1 MRQRPAPPRRLAPAG
16 TGIVLLM
23 VIGAGT
29 AGVAVSTRYGQASA
43 APPSS
48 FVPIQQVAP
57 NVQQPPVTNGG
68 SSGAFVV
75 DCGTN
80 GNRKLSPDNPVAQ
93 PGIRNGAQH
102 VHDFVGNLSISADSS
117 DASLE
122 DSGTTCRNGDK
133 SSYFWPVVRIDRQ
146 SEPVG
151 ATTRTLRD
159 AGTPAVSCPAVG
171 DRMPA
176 VPAQARAVVNQ
187 DLDLLDRQIAE
198 ANQRLI
204 SEQGKISPD
213 FVNNAI
219 LGPLRDKRTAALDR
233 IATAIGRTTQRPANL
248 LQLAGCDLSY
258 DGAHKAHGQSAGK
271 RGVTVTPAV
280 SCPTVR
286 GQLPGVPA
294 AALAEVNR
302 NLDLFDRQIA
312 EANQRLVTTQSQGA
326 AGDDAVLGQLRGQRT
341 AALDRIA
348 TAIGRSGTRPTGL
361 QQLAPCTMTNAGT
374 STGSQD
380 DAGQSS
386 AAPSSAAPSS
396 VAPSGAGQ
404 GGDAEELPGAVGP
417 DLEVAGNVGGIVQPK
432 TVKIEYRGSA
442 TNKVVAMPKFLK
454 AITGDA
460 KPTSRGPANAR
471 PSWTCSG
478 FPDRLAS
485 TYVICPEGS
494 QVMRVHD
501 FPGCWDGKNT
511 DSADHRSHVAF
522 ADAGTGACPGGFRA
536 IPQLRISISYAIPAD
551 VQRNGQYQLDSFP
564 EENHN
569 PFSDHD
575 DFANVNSEKTMN
587 RIVTCINSGRSCR

>member
-1 MRQRPAPPRRLAPAG
+1 
-16 TGIVLLM
+16 
-23 VIGAGT
+23 
-29 AGVAVSTRYGQASA
+29 
-43 APPSS
+43 
-48 FVPIQQVAP
+48 
-57 NVQQPPVTNGG
+57 
-68 SSGAFVV
+68 
-75 DCGTN
+75 
-80 GNRKLSPDNPVAQ
+80 
-93 PGIRNGAQH
+93 
-102 VHDFVGNLSISADSS
+102 
-117 DASLE
+117 
-122 DSGTTCRNGDK
+122 
-133 SSYFWPVVRIDRQ
+133 
-146 SEPVG
+146 
-151 ATTRTLRD
+151 
-159 AGTPAVSCPAVG
+159 
-171 DRMPA
+171 
-176 VPAQARAVVNQ
+176 VVNQ

-198 ANQRLI
+198 ANQRLVGA
-204 SEQGKISPD
+204 QDKISPD

-219 LGPLRDKRTAALDR
+219 LGPLRGKRTAALDR
-233 IATAIGRTTQRPANL
+233 IATAIGRTTERPANL

-294 AALAEVNR
+294 PALTEVNR
-302 NLDLFDRQIA
+302 NLDLLDRQIA
-312 EANQRLVTTQSQGA
+312 EANQRLVTTQGQGA
-326 AGDDAVLGQLRGQRT
+326 AGDDAVLGQLRRQRT
-341 AALDRIA
+341 EALDRIA
-348 TAIGRSGTRPTGL
+348 AAIGRSGGRPTGL

-380 DAGQSS
+380 DAGQNS
-386 AAPSSAAPSS
+386 AAPSSADPSS
-396 VAPSGAGQ
+396 AGQ
-404 GGDAEELPGAVGP
+404 GGSAEELPGAVGP

-432 TVKIEYRGSA
+432 AVKIEYRGSA

-522 ADAGTGACPGGFRA
+522 ADARTGACPGGFRA
-536 IPQLRISISYAIPAD
+536 IPQLRISISYAIPTD

-575 DFANVNSEKTMN
+575 DFANVNSEQTMN
-587 RIVTCINSGRSCR
+587 RIVTCINSGRRCR